1 MPMLRPREAL
11 TILRNCGADQR
22 TLCPDVQPGGGRLIS
37 CLAEHASALSPTCY
51 GALSAAARR

>member
-11 TILRNCGADQR
+11 AIVRICSADQR
-22 TLCPDVQPGGGRLIS
+22 ALCPDVQLGGGRLLS